1 MECDKTGLKGEA
13 VNNSI
18 AAYTANSAASV
29 LGGVGGPSSKSLAGL
44 WPTKLASA
52 LSLTHSDRKL
62 VHVAG
67 RRSTAGDWSYPG
79 MLGRV
84 VLFATNVFDA
94 YKPIVKSTA
103 RRDGTNDCNQEH
115 VIRFFDP
122 AAQ

>member
-1 MECDKTGLKGEA
+1 VECDKTGLKGEA

-18 AAYTANSAASV
+18 AAYTANNAASV
-29 LGGVGGPSSKSLAGL
+29 WGPFVQKLGWT
-44 WPTKLASA
+44 WPTKPASA

-67 RRSTAGDWSYPG
+67 RRSKAGSWSYPG

-94 YKPIVKSTA
+94 HKPIVKSTA

-115 VIRFFDP
+115 VIQFFNP